1 VTLIA
6 TATRTNTYTEA
17 RLRAVMPEVGADFY
31 SLAGAG
37 LISLD
42 TAKNWTEELTFVLQH
57 QAAKGF
63 QIQLKRFGSNPIAID
78 YRVSSDGTVRESSM
92 GGGIDYFALPNG
104 TEASLFV
111 DLDLQSPAIET
122 IKIYIAQRRWG
133 TNGQAVDGQSTRDRT
148 YSKDGFGIIR
158 TKVGTWPS

>member
-1 VTLIA
+1 MLAA
-6 TATRTNTYTEA
+6 TATRTNTYTDA

-42 TAKNWTEELTFVLQH
+42 IARKWTEELTFVLQH

-63 QIQLKRFGSNPIAID
+63 QIQLKRFGANPIAID
-78 YRVSSDGTVRESSM
+78 YRVSTDGTVRESSI
-92 GGGIDYFALPNG
+92 GGGIDYFALPDG
-104 TEASLFV
+104 TKASLFV
-111 DLDLQSPAIET
+111 ELDYQSRAIEAV
-122 IKIYIAQRRWG
+122 KIYIGQRGWG
-133 TNGQAVDGQSTRDRT
+133 TDGQAVGGQSTRDRT

-158 TKVGTWPS
+158 TKVGRWPT